1 MLVYVVHD
9 ICKNLKNQ
17 KLPSS
22 SDSLRSQSEEEK
34 VECCCLKNHRISTW
48 DDVYVKRNNYI

>member
-1 MLVYVVHD
+1 MEMLGTYYAWHLDVSVYIVHD

-22 SDSLRSQSEEEK
+22 SDSLRSQSEKEK
-34 VECCCLKNHRISTW
+34 V
-48 DDVYVKRNNYI
+48 